1 NSYINNGCR
10 KYLHLALK
18 WSSLYFK
25 ICSF

>member
-1 NSYINNGCR
+1 SYINNGCR

>member
-1 NSYINNGCR
+1 R

-18 WSSLYFK
+18 WSSLYFR

>member
-1 NSYINNGCR
+1 INNGCR

-18 WSSLYFK
+18 WSSLYFR

>member
-1 NSYINNGCR
+1 NNGCR

-18 WSSLYFK
+18 WSSLYFR

>member
-1 NSYINNGCR
+1 NGCR

-18 WSSLYFK
+18 WSSLYFR

>member
-1 NSYINNGCR
+1 YINNGCR

-18 WSSLYFK
+18 WSSLYFR

>member
-1 NSYINNGCR
+1 SCINNGCR

-18 WSSLYFK
+18 WSSLYFR